1 MRRSWM
7 DTLEGLAL
15 QVSLEVATRCFVRK
29 GVLRNFT
36 KFTGK
41 KNPCQSFFKIKLQA

>member
-41 KNPCQSFFKIKLQA
+41 KTLARVFLK